1 MEDIQ
6 CRLAMPSR
14 YGIIERKRARE
25 RGLTLTHIKA
35 PELAPM
41 PEKMMATN
49 ALKPDV
55 FQDFPLKEKTVLS
68 HNVAM

>member
-1 MEDIQ
+1 M
-6 CRLAMPSR
+6 
-14 YGIIERKRARE
+14 
-25 RGLTLTHIKA
+25 TLTNIIA
-35 PELAPM
+35 PELAPV

>member
-1 MEDIQ
+1 M
-6 CRLAMPSR
+6 LVS
-14 YGIIERKRARE
+14 GISSFRILDQRRA
-25 RGLTLTHIKA
+25 LTLVFFKA
-35 PELAPM
+35 PELVPV
-41 PEKMMATN
+41 PEKIKATN

>member
-1 MEDIQ
+1 M
-6 CRLAMPSR
+6 LVSNASSLR
-14 YGIIERKRARE
+14 YHRE
-25 RGLTLTHIKA
+25 SGLTLTNIKA
-35 PELAPM
+35 PELAPV
-41 PEKMMATN
+41 PEKMMVTN